1 MRLKAL
7 ITFQIK
13 SPSCLCALRSFAQFV
28 VSSEDVHI
36 RDSTFMLV
44 LLYAAPTFDSKVVL
58 LFCVFFFCFVF
69 SCMYAGHS
77 LNGGL
82 NTAPHFS
89 DAMDMAVGNLNFE
102 CQYRVNIFLWLLQ
115 GEIAAFIL

>member
-1 MRLKAL
+1 
-7 ITFQIK
+7 
-13 SPSCLCALRSFAQFV
+13 
-28 VSSEDVHI
+28 
-36 RDSTFMLV
+36 
-44 LLYAAPTFDSKVVL
+44 
-58 LFCVFFFCFVF
+58 
-69 SCMYAGHS
+69 MYAVHS

-89 DAMDMAVGNLNFE
+89 DVMDMAVGNLNFE